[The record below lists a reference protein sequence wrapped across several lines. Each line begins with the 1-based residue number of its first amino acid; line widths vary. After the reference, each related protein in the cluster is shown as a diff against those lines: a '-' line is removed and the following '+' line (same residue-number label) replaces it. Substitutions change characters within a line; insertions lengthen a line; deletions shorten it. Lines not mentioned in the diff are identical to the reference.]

1 MMQPIV
7 IPKTMAEAIPAA
19 IPLQRRSLQGQVVWG
34 QRIVTVGGQAPVR
47 VQSMTNTDTVDVIG
61 TAIQV
66 KELAIAGAE
75 IRSWVEE
82 APFQDR
88 LEQEIRQAFKTLD
101 AALSYYEKEDE
112 RARKKYSTTQ
122 IKNCFFRKW

>member
-47 VQSMTNTDTVDVIG
+47 VQSMTNTDTADAIA
-61 TAIQV
+61 TAIASRDP
-66 KELAIAGAE
+66 LAAFEAMRAHL
-75 IRSWVEE
+75 RSVSH
-82 APFQDR
+82 R
-88 LEQEIRQAFKTLD
+88 LFGE
-101 AALSYYEKEDE
+101 S
-112 RARKKYSTTQ
+112 
-122 IKNCFFRKW
+122 